1 MTRPLAA
8 TTNER
13 NAMTADRVR
22 AIWRRELQ
30 RDDIMSDDDFFAL
43 GGDSLIMVRIQGAFI
58 EELGAEVPM
67 DQLFLNPTVGSIAA
81 YIDSRA
87 ALAP

>member
-1 MTRPLAA
+1 
-8 TTNER
+8 
-13 NAMTADRVR
+13 MTADRVR
-22 AIWRRELQ
+22 AIWRRELR
-30 RDDIMSDDDFFAL
+30 RDDITWDDDFFAL

-67 DQLFLNPTVGSIAA
+67 DRLFLHPTVGSIAA
-81 YIDSRA
+81 YIDARA